1 MTVKV
6 SSLIERQLPEFI
18 STHYAAFS
26 NFLEKYY
33 ESLEIQGQP
42 LDILS
47 NISSYYDI
55 NFYTKNILSEDT
67 TLASSLSS
75 TDTEIELVDG
85 SAFPQQYGYVKIDD
99 EICFYSNKNGNV
111 LEGVLRGV
119 SGNTTLGD
127 LYNNT
132 KYVATTTA
140 THASGAVVQNIS
152 NLFLFAILKSFES
165 QYLASIPTKY
175 LKKSVDKR
183 TLIKNITDFY
193 KAKGSEKSIKFVFNT
208 LVSED
213 PKNEDVSIRRPS
225 KQTTKA
231 SESDWISSFDIIIDL
246 ISGDPRSLIG
256 KEIVQQSPFA
266 SFVVE
271 DVKTLPGNVTKLIVD
286 RSSVVGN
293 FAYYGLTETRS
304 EIQSTD
310 TSNFTL
316 EVVST
321 RSWKLED
328 NKVYVGNEELVI
340 DDRNVNQF
348 KISSRTGTSS
358 YPVGTKI
365 YNKNPYN
372 IDSVKFH
379 VSAVIYQ
386 LLPTNKQP
394 YSSVG
399 DKILESP
406 SAKSSVD
413 TVVYSD
419 LTGDYRWISNQNRQ
433 RPTAPSLPLLQ
444 SQLDTTNADVS
455 AIFEDETYFYIC
467 SSGYPSTNILD
478 GTTATGSLEDNK
490 YLKLIRKSP
499 ISNTEI
505 YKTDFYDVGVLLDGT
520 LAYGTK
526 SDSFVRYGPIQT
538 VTITNKGSG
547 YVNPP
552 VVLVNGSSAKAISR
566 LAGNVVGEIEIL
578 TTQTYQ
584 RTPSIVIT
592 SGRGGKV
599 RPIITQGK
607 LTSLVIEDAGEYYV
621 SPPTIQFTDFS
632 GKGKFAEVE
641 TLISSNGRIIGF
653 NITNSGFNYS
663 ATDTIATVVPVG
675 KDATATVEIRKW
687 YKNRYTETTSA
698 EIDPNGGALLN
709 KKFSSNLTY
718 GILSNP
724 RRLRNKLGDNINSLL
739 NENPSGHSKILG
751 FAYDG
756 NPIYGPYGY
765 EDPLDSQSSVVR
777 LKTGYAI
784 NTSRSN
790 GPSTSIY
797 PLGSFVDDYTWSP
810 TVDSGKERLDRNNGR
825 YCVTPEYPDGTYAYF
840 VTVSAAGE
848 PQYPYIIGENYYGVP
863 VDSNYNSEIS
873 QTEIPRSSKF
883 INFSE
888 FLDNGKDFSA
898 TVSSIKSGTITSILV
913 DSAQTNHNPGNKV
926 FLDLNGTQGQDV
938 KSEVASVF
946 GADVD
951 YLRSKKSAGIFTAA
965 SEVYLFDEFKLR
977 QQNTGYESNIVGDV
991 RFGTTIALEN
1001 IQTQF
1006 SDTDLFDLVDPN
1018 TNAVVQVLNVVLD
1031 DNASF
1036 TANSQI
1042 ILTNGQPGNE
1052 VAVGTILETTIRQN
1066 IVRIKV
1072 NSGDFDLGI
1081 TDPSLFLR
1089 SSNLSDSTGVG
1100 IFSTRSLSKNIEIAI
1115 FDYNL
1120 AIAKTNSNHNL
1131 SVGDFVNIS
1140 VNPDDVLTEKTYYV
1154 RKRLFQEVKLIN
1166 QTLSARLFDTGIGKL
1181 TLLNGGLFRSTGTFN
1196 TTLGNATVEVVI
1208 SEFDN
1213 FNKPSFVITNP
1224 GTGYTA
1230 GQRVKTQ
1237 ASAGSTG
1244 EGLFI
1249 NIDEVDINGA
1259 IQSVSLSELG
1269 LGYQQNEVLEVV
1281 QTGGANASI
1290 QVSFEV
1296 YNSIS
1301 DVTILDKGSDFA
1313 EGKILFFD
1321 ADLVTDPQNPSELVF
1336 LTDFGVYMEPE
1347 FVFTA
1352 RVDHSGLSKENTV
1365 LQVNNVENVSQDD
1378 LLLIDDEI
1386 VKVIS
1391 VDYTEELITV
1401 ERGQEGTKI
1410 VEHYNG
1416 AKISFYNFEYR
1427 FIPGQFIDQIGN
1439 DPILNPRVFSYDKE
1453 TQILTL
1459 AWDNT
1464 GALPLPSPSTTESL
1478 GETSLIKD
1486 QSTESKE
1493 VILDTVSDKIFKLE
1507 FAEDAPTNE
1516 FLVNPNINIQNLY
1529 RYVFSTEHVSMTG
1542 TFLDFSPSTNYNLIT
1557 LEKTVSDFTPGTAGA
1572 FVALKFGFGPALE
1585 TNSYTET
1592 VTNNFSFYYYFIV
1605 AGGVDTNGSR
1615 LSITNDPLSGE
1626 KNLRFV
1632 TNNKFLYSVNTEPQE
1647 NGTGDIVYTTTSNN
1661 ATGLL
1666 NTISVTNSG
1675 FGFVDVPVVQ
1685 GIECPTFREATA
1697 TANVDNGSITS
1708 FNITSV
1714 GSDYINP
1721 VVIVEG
1727 GEKKGIFKPTVLNG
1741 TVISIL
1747 VLSSGSGYANNPVV
1761 KIIEGS
1767 NNLYASSNNI
1777 GIPESIT
1784 ISNPGVLYSS
1794 DLSTVPSYTS
1804 TYTVLVS
1811 GIVGDEFAN
1820 GSTVSQFDSNG
1831 NLTFRAIV
1839 SQYKQGTN
1847 LVKLTNLFGEISKKY
1862 PLNGT
1867 TILSILYTNYKPEL
1881 KSFYDKNGRYAS
1893 RKGILNDSNSKI
1905 TDSYYY
1911 QDYSYVIRSKTPID
1925 LWRELIKD
1933 VVHPAGFELF
1943 GEVLIEA
1950 KPAKIITSESQQ
1962 STPVAIFVNA
1972 GVKEA
1977 FTLTSSILLTE
1988 RIVSCGNT
1996 NYQDG
2001 TGRVALLGS
2010 GAGAT
2015 DYADDVYLVPEF
2027 NGFID
2032 NITNQRRGTKT
2043 FTIYDKKT
2051 DLPVSP
2057 YDETA
2062 FVFSLNNVIQEPKVA
2077 YTVSGSTI
2085 TFSEAPLGPRESEGQ
2100 ALVADSF
2107 IGKVFNYVEDS
2118 DSEKYFTK
2126 VRNIFQRGGIWLDA
2140 ANQIHFNREFII
2152 EETFGYITNKY
2163 PSTIFDTSK
2172 CKRDIGLIVDAYEHD
2187 LRFGGNSKTI
2197 LSGESYFNAANELNF
2212 VNNELEE
2219 TREAYFYAAKLCAAA
2234 IRNWDVAFID
2244 DPNTLAPEFEVIVSA
2259 SSDLITVPSTF
2270 GLVEGMYLSSGNQ
2283 FPMDTRIIEI
2293 VDETNIRVSNNSFAD
2308 ITENGSIIF
2317 EIPAGEVILPPGGST
2332 EIEFEYNGVNILTDA
2347 SLIINN
2353 GITVIVESAVA
2364 RLRQVRFS
2372 LSRINTGTFVDAAN
2386 LIKVNRS
2393 YIIDETI
2400 NYITT
2405 TFPSFTFPGLSEGSC
2420 RRDIGLVIDSVV
2432 FHLLYGGNNRIVDGA
2447 EKYFVANQLNYV
2459 VNELT
2464 ETIAAYN
2471 FAFELMKDAIEN
2483 PGAPFETVNYE
2494 VQPDVENPLNV
2505 CAQVKSTID
2514 SFAGIYSDTLTN
2526 GPNLIQRSF
2535 TNPQRSGEYTNILTY
2550 SNYNILDDTDLLNST
2565 EIDGVWFG
2573 AECANVISAL
2583 YTLRLSLDSVLVN
2596 GTNFVEISLPDYF
2609 NGENTLFELYKDEGD
2624 ILKTEINEDL
2634 LVFLNGV
2641 LQRPSAYSIVR
2652 SENELETDK
2661 IQFSS
2666 APIWDQS
2673 DAQLL
2678 LNQGTALEYFHAFS
2692 IGPYDRRTVDTKK
2705 MASSAVFSIIDAETK
2720 RIIDPIFDDRYHLV
2734 FVNGVLQRNKIDYR
2748 INQTKIYFTEKLSY
2762 FEPDTGAPS
2771 ISTVDIISFRGDQS
2785 TNILTGFNFLPNEF
2799 TAAAEL
2805 ELYYDPLE
2813 FDFFDVINTW
2823 YGGSYTNNTSLTVIS
2838 ANDKP
2843 VGTVISYERIADD
2856 DPYPGIRFRLEL
2868 DSNPTTIT
2876 SDEPIKF
2883 SRPYSNQPDL
2893 EFVFAIFINENLTF
2907 PGPETYVYG
2916 NIAVGDGFTVTVNE
2930 TAIVVAAD
2938 INLNFEVNE
2947 NNERVLQRGT
2957 NPWLFDDPKKNTE
2970 RRTLNRLT
2978 SKLLEGDEIRIDG
2991 EKNFRKVLGVPDNLI
3006 TTQYNRGYHNADQ
3019 HYGSI
3024 IVSPSDEIPPGA
3036 GIDIMP
3042 VLDSEGRVSRVIT
3055 GKDNLLEALT
3065 KEQRNIGA
3073 GYRNNV
3079 YVDFI
3084 PVNGEGGGAYAKV
3097 DLWGGVVVGVSIINR
3112 GFGYTQPPIPVV
3124 TRGFTINKSN
3134 RKASPSF
3141 NRIVNVN
3148 FNVNNLKIVG
3158 KEFTIVDPFGPN
3170 NVNIFVDL
3178 GESAQIVSQDISLFL
3193 ESEFDVESL
3202 EPTFQIEPVTLFIPD
3217 SVVPIAPV
3225 IRRENLVSRFFDSVI
3240 TAESPEL
3247 LSPSSTGS
3255 RTIIFTDSFAGDFF
3269 GPFNPESFEQT
3280 QTIVD
3285 IDFVAGSTVLFVTNT
3300 SGFPSEGELQV
3311 GSEVVTYNG
3320 TLPDRFF
3327 ITSREQRGTV
3337 SPAIHPV
3344 GTLVYLYLENQNIN
3358 GIIREDIHT
3367 EIPEVFA
3374 PITASTEV
3382 NYITVPNLDVT
3393 QPEVQNDSQ
3402 LSYFIEDELQTVSIE
3417 SVRADINLTIQNTP
3431 RSVSPPEQESETRIN
3446 VVLDILAEGGLDLS
3460 TTETPIF
3467 KFYESTADAEA
3478 FAVFDVEETNVTL
3491 FYEFDAALTLTEPES
3506 TSIIIDVDTVDPVTE
3521 TILSVSL
3528 ETTTIE
3534 LTNFVPGGGEV
3545 ATIAAAVVEPLT
3557 KFIDVDDNQVTIDVI
3572 DSVSELITV
3581 VEEPAT
3587 PTPELE
3593 ESVLDVSA
3601 ITIQSEIEVLTSEVR
3616 GATLITVPE
3625 IEAREITKSEDVV
3638 SADDDNLDI
3647 NVEFESTSV
3656 ADTVSVEVT
3665 IDNIDSNITAQI
3677 DKGAELIIGPEIE
3690 AQEITKF
3697 PEDVVTLD
3705 NDNLDLDS
3713 VSEVTSGVD
3722 PVSAEVTVDSI
3733 DSNIT
3738 VQIDQGSTDDFIET
3752 INTDEIGLN

>member
-26 NFLEKYY
+26 TFLEKYY

-75 TDTEIELVDG
+75 SATEIELVDG
-85 SAFPQQYGYVKIDD
+85 SAFPQEYGYVKIND
-99 EICFYSNKNGNV
+99 EICFYSSRNGNI

-132 KYVATTTA
+132 NYVATTTA
-140 THASGAVVQNIS
+140 PHTSGAVVQNIS

-193 KAKGSEKSIKFVFNT
+193 KAKGSEQSIKFVFNT

-213 PKNEDVSIRRPS
+213 PQNEDVSVRRPS

-246 ISGDPRSLIG
+246 ISGDPFTLIG
-256 KEIVQQSPFA
+256 KEITQESPFA

-271 DVKTLPGNVTKLIVD
+271 DVKIFPGNIVKLIVD

-304 EIQSTD
+304 QIESTD
-310 TSNFTL
+310 TSNFTV

-321 RSWKLED
+321 RSWKLQD
-328 NKVYVGNEELVI
+328 NKVYVGNEELLI
-340 DDRNVNQF
+340 DSRNVNQF
-348 KISSRTGTSS
+348 KISSRSGSS
-358 YPVGTKI
+358 TYPSGTKI
-365 YNKNPYN
+365 YNTSPYS

-379 VSAVIYQ
+379 VSAVVYE

-413 TVVYSD
+413 TVVYSE
-419 LTGDYRWISNQNRQ
+419 LTGDYRWIGNQNRQ
-433 RPTAPSLPLLQ
+433 RPTTSTLPLLQ
-444 SQLDTTNADVS
+444 SQLDSTNADVS

-478 GTTATGSLEDNK
+478 GTTVTGNLEDNK

-547 YVNPP
+547 YVDPP

-566 LAGNVVGEIEIL
+566 LSGNVVGEIEIL
-578 TTQTYQ
+578 TSQTYQ

-599 RPIITQGK
+599 RPVITRGE

-653 NITNSGFNYS
+653 NIINPGFNYS

-698 EIDPNGGALLN
+698 EIDANGGALLN
-709 KKFSSNLTY
+709 KKFSSKLTY

-724 RRLRNKLGDNINSLL
+724 RRLRNKVGDNITSLL
-739 NENPSGHSKILG
+739 NEDLSGHSKILG

-777 LKTGYAI
+777 LRTGYTI

-790 GPSTSIY
+790 GPSTAIY
-797 PLGSFVDDYTWSP
+797 PLGSFVDDYTWTP
-810 TVDSGKERLDRNNGR
+810 TVESGKERLDRNNGR
-825 YCVTPEYPDGTYAYF
+825 YCVTPEYPDGVYAYF

-883 INFSE
+883 VDFSE
-888 FLDNGKDFSA
+888 SLDNGKDFSA
-898 TVSSIKSGTITSILV
+898 TVSSIKPGTIRSVLV
-913 DSAQTNHNPGNKV
+913 DSAQTDHKPGNKV
-926 FLDLNGTQGQDV
+926 FLDLNGTQGEDV
-938 KSEVASVF
+938 KAEVDSVF
-946 GADVD
+946 GVD
-951 YLRSKKSAGIFTAA
+951 IEYLRSKKSAGIFTAS
-965 SEVYLFDEFKLR
+965 SEVYLFDEFKFR

-1001 IQTQF
+1001 IQTEF
-1006 SDTDLFDLVDPN
+1006 SDVDLFDLVDPN
-1018 TNAVVQVLNVVLD
+1018 TNTVVQVLNVVLD

-1036 TANSQI
+1036 TANSQV

-1052 VAVGTILETTIRQN
+1052 VAVGTILESTIRQN

-1072 NSGDFDLGI
+1072 TSGDFNLGI
-1081 TDPSLFLR
+1081 TDSSLFLR
-1089 SSNLSDSTGVG
+1089 SSNLSDSTGIG
-1100 IFSTRSLSKNIEIAI
+1100 IFSTRSLSENIEILI
-1115 FDYNL
+1115 SNYDL
-1120 AIAKTNSNHNL
+1120 AIVKTNADHNL
-1131 SVGDFVNIS
+1131 SVGDSINMS
-1140 VNPDDVLTEKTYYV
+1140 VNPDDGLTEKTYYV

-1166 QTLSARLFDTGIGKL
+1166 QTLSARLFDTGIGRL

-1196 TTLGNATVEVVI
+1196 TTLGNASIEVVI

-1213 FNKPSFVITNP
+1213 FSKPSFVITNP
-1224 GTGYTA
+1224 GTGYVV

-1237 ASAGSTG
+1237 APAGSTG

-1249 NIDEVDINGA
+1249 NIDEVDGSGA

-1269 LGYQQNEVLEVV
+1269 SGYQQNEVLEVV

-1290 QVSFEV
+1290 QVSFEI

-1301 DVTILDKGSDFA
+1301 DVTVLDKGSDFE
-1313 EGKILFFD
+1313 EGKILFLD
-1321 ADLVTDPQNPSELVF
+1321 ADLVTDPQDPSQLVF

-1352 RVDHSGLSKENTV
+1352 RVDHAGLSEENTV

-1378 LLLIDDEI
+1378 LLLIDDEV
-1386 VKVIS
+1386 VKVVT
-1391 VDYTEELITV
+1391 VDYAEELITV
-1401 ERGQEGTKI
+1401 ERGQEGTKV

-1427 FIPGQFIDQIGN
+1427 FTPGQFIDQIGN
-1439 DPILNPRVFSYDKE
+1439 DPTLNPSVFSYDKE
-1453 TQILTL
+1453 TRILTL

-1486 QSTESKE
+1486 QSVEPKD
-1493 VILDTVSDKIFKLE
+1493 VILDTVSEKIFRLE
-1507 FAEDAPTNE
+1507 FAEDAPTNQ
-1516 FLVNPNINIQNLY
+1516 FIVNPNIDIQNLY
-1529 RYVFSTEHVSMTG
+1529 RYVFSTEHISMTG
-1542 TFLDFSPSTNYNLIT
+1542 TFLDFSPSTNYNLVT

-1605 AGGVDTNGSR
+1605 AGGVDTSGSR
-1615 LSITNDPLSGE
+1615 LSIQNDPLSGE
-1626 KNLRFV
+1626 KNVRFV

-1647 NGTGDIVYTTTSNN
+1647 NGTGNIVYTTTGNN
-1661 ATGLL
+1661 AIGLL
-1666 NTISVTNSG
+1666 NSISVTNSG
-1675 FGFVDVPVVQ
+1675 FGFVDIPVVQ
-1685 GIECPTFREATA
+1685 GIECPIFREATA
-1697 TANVDNGSITS
+1697 TANVVGGSITS
-1708 FNITSV
+1708 FNVTNI
-1714 GSDYINP
+1714 GSNYIDP

-1727 GEKKGIFKPTVLNG
+1727 GEKKGIFKPTVLNQ
-1741 TVISIL
+1741 TVISIA
-1747 VLSSGSGYANNPVV
+1747 VLSSGSGYGNNPAV

-1767 NNLYASSNNI
+1767 NDLYASSNNI

-1784 ISNPGVLYSS
+1784 INNPGVLYSS

-1804 TYTVLVS
+1804 TYTILVS
-1811 GIVGDEFAN
+1811 GILGDEFSN
-1820 GSTVSQFDSNG
+1820 GKTVSQFDSNG
-1831 NLTFRAIV
+1831 NLTFRAVV
-1839 SQYKQGTN
+1839 SQYKKGSNIVKLIN
-1847 LVKLTNLFGEISKKY
+1847 LVGEISKKY
-1862 PLNGT
+1862 PLNGA

-1893 RKGILNDSNSKI
+1893 RKGILSDSNSKI

-1943 GEVLIEA
+1943 GEVVVEA
-1950 KPAKIITSESQQ
+1950 KPAKIITNESQK
-1962 STPVAIFVNA
+1962 STPIAILVNA

-1977 FTLTSSILLTE
+1977 FTLNSSILLTE

-1996 NYQDG
+1996 NYQVG
-2001 TGRVALLGS
+2001 TGRVALLES
-2010 GAGAT
+2010 GFGAT

-2057 YDETA
+2057 YDETS
-2062 FVFSLNNVIQEPKVA
+2062 FVFSLNNVIQEPKIA
-2077 YTVSGSTI
+2077 YTVNGSTV

-2140 ANQIHFNREFII
+2140 ANQIHFNREFIV

-2163 PSTIFDTSK
+2163 PATVFDISK

-2187 LRFGGNSKTI
+2187 LRFGGNSKTV

-2234 IRNWDVAFID
+2234 IRNWDVVFID
-2244 DPNTLAPEFEVIVSA
+2244 DPNTADPEFEVIVSA

-2270 GLVEGMYLSSGNQ
+2270 GLVEGMYLSSGSQ

-2293 VDETNIRVSNNSFAD
+2293 IDETNVRVSNNAFAD
-2308 ITENGSIIF
+2308 ITDNGSIIF
-2317 EIPAGEVILPPGGST
+2317 EIPAGDVILPPGGST
-2332 EIEFEYNGVNILTDA
+2332 EVEFEYNGVNILTDA
-2347 SLIINN
+2347 TLIVSN
-2353 GITVIVESAVA
+2353 GITVTIESAVA

-2400 NYITT
+2400 NYIIT
-2405 TFPSFTFPGLSEGSC
+2405 TFPTFTFPGLSEGSC
-2420 RRDIGLVIDSVV
+2420 RRDIGLVIDAVV

-2447 EKYFVANQLNYV
+2447 EKYFVANQLNYIA
-2459 VNELT
+2459 NELT

-2483 PGAPFETVNYE
+2483 PGAPFETVNYD
-2494 VQPDVENPLNV
+2494 VQEDEENPLNV
-2505 CAQVKSTID
+2505 CAEVKSTID

-2535 TNPQRSGEYTNILTY
+2535 TNPQRSGEYTDILTY
-2550 SNYNILDDTDLLNST
+2550 SNYNILDDADLLNSV

-2573 AECANVISAL
+2573 AECATVVSAL

-2596 GTNFVEISLPDYF
+2596 GTNFVDISSPDYF
-2609 NGENTLFELYKDEGD
+2609 NGENTLFELYKDEGG
-2624 ILKTEINEDL
+2624 ILKTETDEDL

-2652 SENELETDK
+2652 SENELETDR

-2666 APIWDQS
+2666 PPIWDQS

-2678 LNQGTALEYFHAFS
+2678 LNQGTAVEYFHAFS
-2692 IGPYDRRTVDTKK
+2692 IGPYDRRTVDTKR
-2705 MASSAVFSIIDAETK
+2705 MASSAVFSIIDADT
-2720 RIIDPIFDDRYHLV
+2720 RSIVNPIFDDRYHLV
-2734 FVNGVLQRNKIDYR
+2734 FVNGVLQRNRIDYT
-2748 INQTKIYFTEKLSY
+2748 INQTKIYFKEKLSY
-2762 FEPDTGAPS
+2762 FEPDTGVPVS
-2771 ISTVDIISFRGDQS
+2771 STVDIISFRGDQS

-2799 TAAAEL
+2799 TAVAEL

-2813 FDFFDVINTW
+2813 FDFFEVIDSW
-2823 YGGSYTNNTSLTVIS
+2823 YGGSYTNNTQPAVIL

-2843 VGTVISYERIADD
+2843 VGTIISYKRIADD
-2856 DPYPGIRFRLEL
+2856 DPYPGIKFRLQL
-2868 DSNPTTIT
+2868 DSNPATVS

-2883 SRPYSNQPDL
+2883 SRPYNSQPDL

-2916 NIAVGDGFTVTVNE
+2916 NIAIGDGFTVTVNE

-2938 INLNFEVNE
+2938 INLDFELNQDG
-2947 NNERVLQRGT
+2947 ERELQRGT

-2978 SKLLEGDEIRIDG
+2978 SKLLEGDEIKIDG
-2991 EKNFRKVLGVPDNLI
+2991 EKNFRKVLGVPDKLI
-3006 TTQYNRGYHNADQ
+3006 TTQYNRGYHNSDR

-3024 IVSPSDEIPPGA
+3024 IVSPSEEVPPGL
-3036 GIDIMP
+3036 GLDIIP
-3042 VLDSEGRVSRVIT
+3042 VLDSEGRISRVIT

-3065 KEQRNIGA
+3065 GEQRNIGA

-3079 YVDFI
+3079 YVDFV
-3084 PVNGEGGGAYAKV
+3084 PANGEGGGAYAKV
-3097 DLWGGVVVGVSIINR
+3097 DLWGGVVVGVTIINA
-3112 GFGYTQPPIPVV
+3112 GFGYTQPPIPVI

-3141 NRIVNVN
+3141 NRIVNVD

-3158 KEFTIVDPFGPN
+3158 KQITIVDPFGPN

-3193 ESEFDVESL
+3193 EGDL
-3202 EPTFQIEPVTLFIPD
+3202 ELENLQPGSIQEPITLFIPD
-3217 SVVPIAPV
+3217 SIVPITPV
-3225 IRRENLVSRFFDSVI
+3225 TTNESLVTRFADSLA
-3240 TAESPEL
+3240 TAESPL
-3247 LSPSSTGS
+3247 VLAPSSPGS
-3255 RTIIFTDSFAGDFF
+3255 RTTLFTDSFAGDFF

-3280 QTIVD
+3280 QTIID
-3285 IDFVAGSTVLFVTNT
+3285 IDFLAGSTVLFVTNT
-3300 SGFPSEGELQV
+3300 AGFPIEGELQV
-3311 GSEVVTYNG
+3311 GGEVVSYNG
-3320 TLPDRFF
+3320 LLPDRFF
-3327 ITSREQRGTV
+3327 ITARELRGTT

-3344 GTLVYLYLENQNIN
+3344 GTAVFLYLENQNIN
-3358 GIIREDIHT
+3358 GVIREDIHT
-3367 EIPEVFA
+3367 EIPEVFV

-3382 NYITVPNLDVT
+3382 NSIIVPNLDVT

-3402 LSYFIEDELQTVSIE
+3402 LSYFIEDELQIVSIE
-3417 SVRADINLTIQNTP
+3417 NASVDLNLVIQNTVK
-3431 RSVSPPEQESETRIN
+3431 SVSPPEQEGETRVNI
-3446 VVLDILAEGGLDLS
+3446 VVDTFAEGGLDLS
-3460 TTETPIF
+3460 TTQTPIF

-3478 FAVFDVEETNVTL
+3478 FALFDIEESNVTL
-3491 FYEFDAALTLTEPES
+3491 FYEFDAAITPAEPES
-3506 TSIIIDVDTVDPVTE
+3506 TSIIIDIDTVDPVTE
-3521 TILSVSL
+3521 TVLSVSL
-3528 ETTTIE
+3528 ETIIVE
-3534 LTNFVPGGGEV
+3534 LTNVIPGGGEV
-3545 ATIAAAVVEPLT
+3545 ATVAAAVVEPVT
-3557 KFIDVDDNQVTIDVI
+3557 KFIDVDDNLVTIDVI
-3572 DSVSELITV
+3572 DSVSELISI

-3593 ESVLDVSA
+3593 ESVLDISA
-3601 ITIQSEIEVLTSEVR
+3601 ITIQSEIEILTSEIR
-3616 GATLITVPE
+3616 GVTLIT
-3625 IEAREITKSEDVV
+3625 
-3638 SADDDNLDI
+3638 
-3647 NVEFESTSV
+3647 
-3656 ADTVSVEVT
+3656 
-3665 IDNIDSNITAQI
+3665 
-3677 DKGAELIIGPEIE
+3677 GPEIE

-3733 DSNIT
+3733 DSSIT